1 VKKGD
6 ELLFRKPKDSVEAL
20 VRNQMLKRRLEDAET
35 KKDMNFE
42 RLKLLVPWEIIIGV
56 AALITIYIMFG
67 WKKILESILIYIMGT
82 TLVAALVTSM
92 LSKYFSGKKRSKR

>member
-1 VKKGD
+1 MKKGD

-20 VRNQMLKRRLEDAET
+20 VRNQMLKRRLEESDS
-35 KKDMNFE
+35 KKDMTFD
-42 RLKLLVPWEIIIGV
+42 RLKSLVPWEIIIGV

-82 TLVAALVTSM
+82 TLVAALLTSM
-92 LSKYFSGKKRSKR
+92 LSKYFSGKKSRKK